1 MYKMYA
7 YTLGFCGIGV
17 LVDFVRMPQLI
28 AEANSDAARR
38 RHLSDL
44 DGSDAGDLGVVGCTC
59 GVCVAVCFAVC
70 CNELPCL
77 KMCYSVVSINCCLR
91 CRCDEI
97 DLVVIFFLC
106 TWHDRGTLLEMHTC
120 DALTHLRFVVS
131 CCAYIFTYICIYTH
145 MCAHVYVYSYVCIH
159 T

>member
-59 GVCVAVCFAVC
+59 GVCVLQCVVMSCHV
-70 CNELPCL
+70 L
-77 KMCYSVVSINCCLR
+77 KCVTV
-91 CRCDEI
+91 
-97 DLVVIFFLC
+97 
-106 TWHDRGTLLEMHTC
+106 
-120 DALTHLRFVVS
+120 
-131 CCAYIFTYICIYTH
+131 
-145 MCAHVYVYSYVCIH
+145 
-159 T
+159 